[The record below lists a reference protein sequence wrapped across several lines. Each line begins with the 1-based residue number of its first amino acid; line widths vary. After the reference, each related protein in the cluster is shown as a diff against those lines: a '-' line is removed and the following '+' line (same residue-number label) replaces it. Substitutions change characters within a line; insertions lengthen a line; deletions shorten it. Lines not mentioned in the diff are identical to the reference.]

1 MADDK
6 TLDVGIQAAG
16 EAQNDDQ
23 QNHTVDD
30 QTPVTQETQCFRQDL
45 HDDTTEDGADNG
57 AEAADDGSPQDNAGS
72 VGYEGIG
79 ADVLDHHG
87 VQAAGD
93 AAVDSAKNERLD
105 FVSGDVDAGQLGRF
119 VIFADGDKSAA
130 GAGADDDALIG
141 QTQQHKQEDE
151 EVVFLQCVKGKAED
165 DGALDTQHTGGAV
178 GDGGPV
184 DHYNTDHFAEAHGQQ
199 GQVGTFDF
207 QSGDGQHHAEERGN
221 DHRTQQAGDKLQ
233 PGAGV
238 HQRGGVSAD
247 AEECGLA
254 QGQLAGVASQHVD
267 ANAQDDIDTDHVND
281 LHDVH
286 VWGDDRQ
293 QDQNRCD
300 HQNFQES
307 SAFLGSRHD
316 KALLTVCFRSSCSAG
331 RWA

>member
-16 EAQNDDQ
+16 KAQNDDQ

-30 QTPVTQETQCFRQDL
+30 QTPVTQEAQRFGQDL

-130 GAGADDDALIG
+130 GAGASWISSS
-141 QTQQHKQEDE
+141 
-151 EVVFLQCVKGKAED
+151 
-165 DGALDTQHTGGAV
+165 V
-178 GDGGPV
+178 G
-184 DHYNTDHFAEAHGQQ
+184 
-199 GQVGTFDF
+199 
-207 QSGDGQHHAEERGN
+207 
-221 DHRTQQAGDKLQ
+221 
-233 PGAGV
+233 
-238 HQRGGVSAD
+238 
-247 AEECGLA
+247 
-254 QGQLAGVASQHVD
+254 
-267 ANAQDDIDTDHVND
+267 I
-281 LHDVH
+281 
-286 VWGDDRQ
+286 
-293 QDQNRCD
+293 
-300 HQNFQES
+300 
-307 SAFLGSRHD
+307 
-316 KALLTVCFRSSCSAG
+316 
-331 RWA
+331 